1 MKISINAGLDMI
13 MVPFNYTTFQT
24 DLQNEIANG
33 DIPQS
38 RIDDAVRRILREKF
52 RLGLFEHPFADR
64 SGASRF
70 GSAAHR
76 AVARRAAAE
85 SQVLLKN
92 DGVLPLA
99 KTAHVYVAG
108 ANADDLGNQAGG
120 WTITWQGSSGTTTVG
135 TTILQGMKQVA
146 PNATFTYSKDASAP
160 MAGNDVGVVVVGE
173 TPYAE
178 GVGDIGNGHT
188 FALSAAD
195 QTAISRVCGAMKCVV
210 LLVSGRPLPIGPQLA
225 QANAFV
231 ASWLPGTE
239 GEGVADTLFG
249 DKPFTGRLPVTWPR
263 SEAQLP
269 INVGDASYD
278 PQFPFGWG
286 LRTDPAKAR
295 LQAVRPSLTGDA
307 AAQMDAL
314 LAADDW
320 NADGSVKNA
329 GDVLARLTSLAGA
342 LGGTP
347 FSVQD
352 PIVSVA
358 RDIAQSAMVKRGV
371 AAGDSAL
378 TADAEHAVLTG
389 DPVTAV
395 RKFAQ
400 AANVSV
406 STTGGVGGTVPATLA
421 VALGSAPS
429 FGAFTP
435 GVDRTYTASTN
446 ATVTSTAGDA
456 TLSVS
461 DPSAQA
467 PGHLVNGQ
475 YALASPLQA
484 KAGGGTLADLGAAPL
499 ALLMWTGP
507 VSNDVEPVTFSQHIG
522 ANDPLRTGTYAKTLT
537 FTLSTTNP

>member
-1 MKISINAGLDMI
+1 
-13 MVPFNYTTFQT
+13 V
-24 DLQNEIANG
+24 
-33 DIPQS
+33 
-38 RIDDAVRRILREKF
+38 
-52 RLGLFEHPFADR
+52 
-64 SGASRF
+64 
-70 GSAAHR
+70 
-76 AVARRAAAE
+76 
-85 SQVLLKN
+85 
-92 DGVLPLA
+92 
-99 KTAHVYVAG
+99 
-108 ANADDLGNQAGG
+108 
-120 WTITWQGSSGTTTVG
+120 
-135 TTILQGMKQVA
+135 
-146 PNATFTYSKDASAP
+146 TYSKDASAP

-178 GVGDIGNGHT
+178 GVGDIGNGHS
-188 FALSAAD
+188 FALSSAD

-249 DKPFTGRLPVTWPR
+249 DKPFTGRLPVSWPR

-286 LRTDPAKAR
+286 LRTDSARAR
-295 LQAVRPSLTGDA
+295 LQAARASLSGDA
-307 AAQMDAL
+307 ASQVDAL
-314 LAADDW
+314 LAAGDW
-320 NADGSVKNA
+320 NADGSVANA
-329 GDVLARLTSLAGA
+329 GDVLNRLASIAGA
-342 LGGTP
+342 LGGAP

-358 RDIAQSAMVKRGV
+358 RDIAQAAMVKRGI

-378 TADAEHAVLTG
+378 TADAEHADLVG

-395 RKFAQ
+395 RKLAA

-421 VALGSAPS
+421 VTLGSAPS

-435 GVDRTYTASTN
+435 GVDHTYTASTT

-456 TLSVS
+456 TLSVA
-461 DPSAQA
+461 DPDPAH
-467 PGHLVNGQ
+467 PGHLVNGSYVLAQ
-475 YALASPLQA
+475 PLTVNNAALPAAIASWSA
-484 KAGGGTLADLGAAPL
+484 
-499 ALLMWTGP
+499 P
-507 VSNDVEPVTFSQHIG
+507 VSNSVVAVEFEQHIG